1 MSYYY
6 FAIAS
11 QDFLLNE
18 EPLEEI
24 LRERTNYYKSLNKS
38 TDFWLIIDPIFI
50 NASCMH
56 KIKRQLLKPSAAII
70 SLNPQFIKWIKLR
83 IGFVIT
89 GQFES
94 PSNDIPNALNN
105 RFND

>member
-1 MSYYY
+1 
-6 FAIAS
+6 
-11 QDFLLNE
+11 
-18 EPLEEI
+18 
-24 LRERTNYYKSLNKS
+24 
-38 TDFWLIIDPIFI
+38 
-50 NASCMH
+50 MH

-94 PSNDIPNALNN
+94 PSTDIPNALNN